1 MRIETNLS
9 ASGERD
15 VSFLLDPHQHTI
27 LHVAHGSA
35 TLELLDREVRVEDGE
50 LLLIGSQDHRA
61 IRRLMA
67 QAGRFGFLAFH
78 ADAIMCGTSFEER
91 AEYLRTFEGPGK
103 LTPHR
108 MAAAAEGVAEIADLM
123 ERIEGESEK
132 VSQSATAHA
141 TLKIKTLLKLILV
154 LLRPQP
160 RDENA
165 TAAAHPRDYA
175 RLEPLMDYLTQH
187 YMEAISVEQAAQ
199 ILNMSKS
206 HFMRYFRRT
215 TGSAF
220 VPYLN
225 QLRISKAQALM
236 GRSKLS
242 IAEVA
247 ESVGL
252 YDQSYFSKVFRR
264 ISGIGPREYRN
275 QTRNLGPIDLAP

>member
-1 MRIETNLS
+1 MRIETNLG
-9 ASGERD
+9 AACERD
-15 VSFLLDPHQHTI
+15 LTFLLDPHQHTI
-27 LHVAHGSA
+27 LQVAHGSA
-35 TLELLDREVRVEDGE
+35 TLELLDRDVRVEDGE

-61 IRRLMA
+61 IRRLMT
-67 QAGRFGFLAFH
+67 QPGRFSFLAFH
-78 ADAIMCGTSFEER
+78 ADAIMYGTSFEER

-103 LTPHR
+103 LTPNR
-108 MAAAAEGVAEIADLM
+108 MAASAEGVAEIADLM
-123 ERIEGESEK
+123 ERIKKE
-132 VSQSATAHA
+132 SQSATAHA
-141 TLKIKTLLKLILV
+141 ALKIKPLLKLILV
-154 LLRPQP
+154 LLRQQT
-160 RDENA
+160 RDEND

-175 RLEPLMDYLTQH
+175 RLEPLMDFLTQH